1 MKFLGTTVIVC
12 FVAGILRRGSSSESR
27 PPLWTGSDHRSAL
40 MGGDSKTQP
49 LIAEVRPLEVKQDNQ
64 ENVNLTDA
72 VSAVKKVSG

>member
-1 MKFLGTTVIVC
+1 
-12 FVAGILRRGSSSESR
+12 
-27 PPLWTGSDHRSAL
+27 

-72 VSAVKKVSG
+72 VSAVKKVSGWQNILSIKVGLQNFPLPIG